1 MSDNKKYQENKGSK
15 GASSSRGEKSG
26 VASKRFKTSD
36 AGSKESKGFS
46 SSKGGSKEGKSFSSS
61 KYEKKAATTRRY
73 RGDDASAKENHDGL
87 GNREDKNKVV
97 ENKKVTKERTEIN
110 PRTNNASG
118 ETEPQILREDLI
130 EGRNAVIEALKS
142 DRTIEYILIAKGDL
156 VGSISVVL
164 ALAKEK
170 GIVTKEV
177 DRRKLDEMSQT
188 SSHQGVMAVVT
199 PYKYFGL
206 NDIFKYAEEKGEKPF
221 IIILDEIEDPHN
233 FGSIIRTAEVCGAHG
248 IIIPKRRNVG
258 ATPIVYKTSA
268 GAIEHV
274 KIAKVTNINAAIEE
288 IKERGV
294 WVYGAD
300 MEAESY
306 IFDTD
311 FTGAVALVI
320 GSEGRGIS
328 KLTKEKCDVLVKI
341 PMVGK
346 ITSLNASVA
355 GGIIMYEIMKQ
366 KIK

>member
-1 MSDNKKYQENKGSK
+1 MSDNKKYQGSK
-15 GASSSRGEKSG
+15 DNR
-26 VASKRFKTSD
+26 R
-36 AGSKESKGFS
+36 FS
-46 SSKGGSKEGKSFSSS
+46 SSKEDKSGMDSRRGRTNEQGGKASREFSSS
-61 KYEKKAATTRRY
+61 
-73 RGDDASAKENHDGL
+73 
-87 GNREDKNKVV
+87 REDKNRVSPKKTREGQENVL
-97 ENKKVTKERTEIN
+97 ENKKFTRERAEAAPRNNNVNDEAEIK
-110 PRTNNASG
+110 
-118 ETEPQILREDLI
+118 IVREDLI

-142 DRTIEYILIAKGDL
+142 DRTIEYILIAKGDM

-164 ALAKEK
+164 GLAKEK

-177 DRRKLDEMSQT
+177 DRRKLDQMSQT
-188 SSHQGVMAVVT
+188 SSHQGVIAVVT
-199 PYKYFGL
+199 PYKYFDL

-248 IIIPKRRNVG
+248 IIIPKRKNVG

-274 KIAKVTNINAAIEE
+274 KIAKVTNINVAIEE
-288 IKERGV
+288 MKERGV

-300 MEAESY
+300 MDGENY

-311 FTGAVALVI
+311 LTGAVALVI

-355 GGIIMYEIMKQ
+355 GGIMMYEIMKQ
-366 KIK
+366 KIR

>member
-1 MSDNKKYQENKGSK
+1 MSDNKKYQGNKGSNGFTSSKEDRTGSTSKRVRMSDSGAKVNRGFTSSKEEK
-15 GASSSRGEKSG
+15 GASTSRRGRTG
-26 VASKRFKTSD
+26 D
-36 AGSKESKGFS
+36 HAGKESRELS
-46 SSKGGSKEGKSFSSS
+46 SNK
-61 KYEKKAATTRRY
+61 
-73 RGDDASAKENHDGL
+73 
-87 GNREDKNKVV
+87 EDKNRKVSRSRSEIDPKNNNV
-97 ENKKVTKERTEIN
+97 NEEVVTKI
-110 PRTNNASG
+110 
-118 ETEPQILREDLI
+118 IREDLI

-142 DRTIEYILIAKGDL
+142 DRTIEYILIAKGDMI
-156 VGSISVVL
+156 GSISVVL
-164 ALAKEK
+164 ALAKEN

-188 SSHQGVMAVVT
+188 SSHQGVIAVVT
-199 PYKYFGL
+199 PYKYFQL
-206 NDIFKYAEEKGEKPF
+206 DDIFKYAEEKGEKPF

-248 IIIPKRRNVG
+248 IIIPKRKNVG
-258 ATPIVYKTSA
+258 ATPTVYKTSA

-300 MEAESY
+300 MDAENY
-306 IFDTD
+306 IFNTD
-311 FTGAVALVI
+311 LTGAVALVI
-320 GSEGRGIS
+320 GSEGKGIS

-366 KIK
+366 KIR

>member
-1 MSDNKKYQENKGSK
+1 MSENKKYQGNKGKQGSQE
-15 GASSSRGEKSG
+15 GRGNQGGQGSQGNRGFSSGKPEKSG
-26 VASKRFKTSD
+26 TAYRGTRPND
-36 AGSKESKGFS
+36 HATKENREFT
-46 SSKGGSKEGKSFSSS
+46 SSKGDRSKVTPRRTRQGQENVV
-61 KYEKKAATTRRY
+61 EHKKITRERSE
-73 RGDDASAKENHDGL
+73 AIHKTSNANE
-87 GNREDKNKVV
+87 EIENKV
-97 ENKKVTKERTEIN
+97 I
-110 PRTNNASG
+110 
-118 ETEPQILREDLI
+118 REDLI

-142 DRTIEYILIAKGDL
+142 DRTIEYILIAKGDMI
-156 VGSISVVL
+156 GSISVVM

-188 SSHQGVMAVVT
+188 SSHQGVMAIVT

-206 NDIFKYAEEKGEKPF
+206 NDIFEYAQEKGEKPF

-311 FTGAVALVI
+311 LTGAVALVI

>member
-1 MSDNKKYQENKGSK
+1 MSDNKKYQGRQGSQE
-15 GASSSRGEKSG
+15 SRGSQG
-26 VASKRFKTSD
+26 NR
-36 AGSKESKGFS
+36 GFS
-46 SSKGGSKEGKSFSSS
+46 SGKQEKGGTGYKGARANEHGTKENREFSGSRGDKSKGI
-61 KYEKKAATTRRY
+61 TRRT
-73 RGDDASAKENHDGL
+73 RQGEEN
-87 GNREDKNKVV
+87 VV
-97 ENKKVTKERTEIN
+97 ENKKVTRERMEAN
-110 PRTNNASG
+110 PRSNNIKEEA
-118 ETEPQILREDLI
+118 EPKVIREDLI

-142 DRTIEYILIAKGDL
+142 DRTIEYILVAQGDM
-156 VGSISVVL
+156 VGSISVVM

-177 DRRKLDEMSQT
+177 DRRKLDQMSQT
-188 SSHQGVMAVVT
+188 SAHQGVMAVVT
-199 PYKYFGL
+199 PYKYFQL
-206 NDIFKYAEEKGEKPF
+206 NDIFEYAEARGEKPF

-248 IIIPKRRNVG
+248 IIIPKRKNVG

-268 GAIEHV
+268 GAIEHM
-274 KIAKVTNINAAIEE
+274 KIVKVTNINATIEA

-300 MEAESY
+300 MDAQDY
-306 IFDTD
+306 VFNTD
-311 FTGAVALVI
+311 LTGAVALVI

-341 PMVGK
+341 PMIGK

-366 KIK
+366 KI

>member
-1 MSDNKKYQENKGSK
+1 MIIKSIKEIKGNKEVKKVEEVKEVEDFQVVKKKKVEQVIRELELTNMVLKKIENFQVVRGDKSK
-15 GASSSRGEKSG
+15 
-26 VASKRFKTSD
+26 V
-36 AGSKESKGFS
+36 
-46 SSKGGSKEGKSFSSS
+46 
-61 KYEKKAATTRRY
+61 TTRRT
-73 RGDDASAKENHDGL
+73 RQGEEN
-87 GNREDKNKVV
+87 VV
-97 ENKKVTKERTEIN
+97 ENKKVTRERTEVN
-110 PRTNNASG
+110 PRSNNVNEEA
-118 ETEPQILREDLI
+118 ETKVIREDLI

-142 DRTIEYILIAKGDL
+142 DRTIEYILIAKGDM
-156 VGSISVVL
+156 VGSISVVM

-177 DRRKLDEMSQT
+177 DRRKLDQMSQT
-188 SSHQGVMAVVT
+188 SAHQGVMAVVT
-199 PYKYFGL
+199 PYKYFEL

-248 IIIPKRRNVG
+248 IIIPKRKNVG

-268 GAIEHV
+268 GAIEHM

-300 MEAESY
+300 MDGENY
-306 IFDTD
+306 IFNTD
-311 FTGAVALVI
+311 LTGAVALVI

>member
-1 MSDNKKYQENKGSK
+1 MSDNKNYQGNKGKQGSQE
-15 GASSSRGEKSG
+15 GRGNQGGQGSRGFSSGKQEKG
-26 VASKRFKTSD
+26 GTTYR
-36 AGSKESKGFS
+36 GSRPNEHGTKENREFS
-46 SSKGGSKEGKSFSSS
+46 SSKGDRNKV
-61 KYEKKAATTRRY
+61 TPRRTRQ
-73 RGDDASAKENHDGL
+73 GEEN
-87 GNREDKNKVV
+87 VV
-97 ENKKVTKERTEIN
+97 ENKKVMRERVETKPRSNAIN
-110 PRTNNASG
+110 EEV
-118 ETEPQILREDLI
+118 ETKVIREDLI

-142 DRTIEYILIAKGDL
+142 DRTIEYILIAKGDMI
-156 VGSISVVL
+156 GSISVVM

-188 SSHQGVMAVVT
+188 SSHQGVMAIVT

-300 MEAESY
+300 MEAENY
-306 IFDTD
+306 IFNTD
-311 FTGAVALVI
+311 LTGAVALVI

-366 KIK
+366 KIR

>member
-1 MSDNKKYQENKGSK
+1 MSDKKKYQGKNGNNTSK
-15 GASSSRGEKSG
+15 EDKYGVTSRKDKSSSHSTYESREFSSNKEEKN
-26 VASKRFKTSD
+26 KFKTKKYK
-36 AGSKESKGFS
+36 GNVESI
-46 SSKGGSKEGKSFSSS
+46 
-61 KYEKKAATTRRY
+61 
-73 RGDDASAKENHDGL
+73 L
-87 GNREDKNKVV
+87 
-97 ENKKVTKERTEIN
+97 ENKKDTRGRTDTNCKKSNIN
-110 PRTNNASG
+110 
-118 ETEPQILREDLI
+118 EELEPKIMREDLI

-142 DRTIEYILIAKGDL
+142 DRTVEYVLIAKGDM
-156 VGSISVVL
+156 VGSISVVI

-177 DRRKLDEMSQT
+177 DRRKLDQMSQT
-188 SSHQGVMAVVT
+188 SSHQGVIAVVT
-199 PYKYFGL
+199 PYKYFEID
-206 NDIFKYAEEKGEKPF
+206 DIFKYASDRGEKPF

-248 IIIPKRRNVG
+248 IIIPKRKNVG
-258 ATPIVYKTSA
+258 ATPTVYKTSA
-268 GAIEHV
+268 GAIEHMR
-274 KIAKVTNINAAIEE
+274 IAKVTNINVAIEK

-300 MEAESY
+300 MAAQDY

-311 FTGAVALVI
+311 LTGAVALVI

-366 KIK
+366 KIR